1 MKDTPFSLD
10 TLSEVPKIVKKNSFL
25 TKLDDKSGYD
35 NVLMSENSKSLLGF
49 QWGGHYFQC
58 NTLPFGWKNSAFV
71 YHTLNLQAISRL
83 RQLSVSCLLYIDD
96 RLIEEFNGYLPPQID
111 NTTTRAK
118 IAIHLAVKLFVSLG
132 YFFNITKSVLE
143 PVQSLVFLGMII
155 DSEKMSFFLT
165 EKRKEKLK
173 NDRQMI
179 LQGKKVPV
187 ATIQIFTGLCISMC
201 LAIPGAKLY
210 TSVCNQAISNA
221 TVNCSDIIID
231 EKIREEVQ
239 FWEFLDS

>member
-1 MKDTPFSLD
+1 VTVLKWIKDRVDITDFIQTFKGEFWGVQYSHEYPQPRQFQNAKNCEQFVGFINSELQERIRSGAIYYVGKVGEVAPPYIVSPITIEPTKPRLCINLMYLNCFMKDTPFSLD

-71 YHTLNLQAISRL
+71 YHTLNLQAISR
-83 RQLSVSCLLYIDD
+83 SASCLLYIDD

-118 IAIHLAVKLFVSLG
+118 IAIHLAVKLFVSL
-132 YFFNITKSVLE
+132 
-143 PVQSLVFLGMII
+143 
-155 DSEKMSFFLT
+155 
-165 EKRKEKLK
+165 
-173 NDRQMI
+173 
-179 LQGKKVPV
+179 
-187 ATIQIFTGLCISMC
+187 
-201 LAIPGAKLY
+201 
-210 TSVCNQAISNA
+210 
-221 TVNCSDIIID
+221 
-231 EKIREEVQ
+231 
-239 FWEFLDS
+239 